1 MSRVLSNG
9 KLTRSLIALYATVLF
24 SCKSSVLPAPA
35 DYELAI
41 AWAGMSTSITQ
52 TTPANSPTFASRA
65 FGYIGLTMYES
76 IVQGYPT
83 HESVAPQL
91 NGLGVLA
98 LPEPGLNYHWPLA
111 LNAGQ
116 AEILR
121 LIYVQTGDEN
131 KKRIDSLEA
140 VMLTRFQSVLNDDSL
155 VNRSVDYGK
164 KIAAQI
170 FEWSKTDG
178 GHRGY
183 LNNFDKKME
192 IRKGPGFW
200 QPPLYAQSFS
210 HFPLHPHWGKN
221 RTFLVSDSMMEAPV
235 PLLYDTIPGSP
246 YYEQFRMVY
255 EKRKNLSDTEK
266 EAALWWG
273 DDPDLSFTPPGHSY
287 SLGSIAIK
295 KAKPD
300 LITCAETYARIG
312 IAVADAFRNC
322 WKWKFL
328 YYTERANTYIPTHM
342 DPEWESFWPD
352 PPFPAFPSGHAIQA
366 AAAATVLTDLYG
378 DSFAFTDSSHVGR
391 PADELRK
398 VEFKARSFASFWKA
412 AEETALSRF
421 YGGIHIPMDNEKGLE
436 KGKEIGENVN
446 ALRWRK

>member
-1 MSRVLSNG
+1 
-9 KLTRSLIALYATVLF
+9 
-24 SCKSSVLPAPA
+24 
-35 DYELAI
+35 
-41 AWAGMSTSITQ
+41 
-52 TTPANSPTFASRA
+52 
-65 FGYIGLTMYES
+65 
-76 IVQGYPT
+76 
-83 HESVAPQL
+83 
-91 NGLGVLA
+91 
-98 LPEPGLNYHWPLA
+98 
-111 LNAGQ
+111 
-116 AEILR
+116 
-121 LIYVQTGDEN
+121 
-131 KKRIDSLEA
+131 
-140 VMLTRFQSVLNDDSL
+140 MLTRFQSVLNDDSL

-164 KIAAQI
+164 RIASQI

-183 LNNFDKKME
+183 LKNFDKKME

-235 PLLYDTIPGSP
+235 PLPYDTIPGSP

-312 IAVADAFRNC
+312 IAVADAIPIYRLTWIQNGNLSGPTLLFRH
-322 WKWKFL
+322 FL
-328 YYTERANTYIPTHM
+328 
-342 DPEWESFWPD
+342 
-352 PPFPAFPSGHAIQA
+352 QA
-366 AAAATVLTDLYG
+366 MPYRQLPL
-378 DSFAFTDSSHVGR
+378 
-391 PADELRK
+391 LR
-398 VEFKARSFASFWKA
+398 
-412 AEETALSRF
+412 
-421 YGGIHIPMDNEKGLE
+421 Y
-436 KGKEIGENVN
+436 
-446 ALRWRK
+446 